1 MVRCATDAQRHPP
14 RAAGGQR
21 VQASAPRGL
30 GRRPRPELGRGT
42 GLRAPRHRRAL
53 PGAEPDGGTGGRG
66 RPGQAGDGRARH
78 RTGSR
83 VTSNMTTQASQ
94 RRRSQGKSSAG
105 TPPGSRPPGGEAT
118 AEAAPRGRPRSERA
132 HKAILDAAAE
142 LLLARGLS
150 AVSMDAVAERAGVS
164 KATIYRWWP
173 TKETLALDA
182 LYTEWDTA
190 RSHPRDTGSLR
201 SDLLA
206 LLRPW
211 ASLAS
216 SRPYGRVIAALL
228 TEAQTDPDFAAEYRR
243 RVLE

>member
-1 MVRCATDAQRHPP
+1 MAA
-14 RAAGGQR
+14 RAPQGG
-21 VQASAPRGL
+21 ARG
-30 GRRPRPELGRGT
+30 GRGS
-42 GLRAPRHRRAL
+42 AKA
-53 PGAEPDGGTGGRG
+53 GGRG
-66 RPGQAGDGRARH
+66 R
-78 RTGSR
+78 
-83 VTSNMTTQASQ
+83 TQA
-94 RRRSQGKSSAG
+94 AD
-105 TPPGSRPPGGEAT
+105 
-118 AEAAPRGRPRSERA
+118 APRGRPRSEKA

-182 LYTEWDTA
+182 LYTEWDTT

-201 SDLLA
+201 GDLLA

-211 ASLAS
+211 ARLAS

-228 TEAQTDPDFAAEYRR
+228 TEAQTDPDFATEYRR
-243 RVLE
+243 RVVEPRRDQARVIFRRAIDRGEIAADTNIEVALDLLYGPLYHRLLHGHAPLNDRFTQDVIDMALGGIQPAGDRAARPAGRAAEDH